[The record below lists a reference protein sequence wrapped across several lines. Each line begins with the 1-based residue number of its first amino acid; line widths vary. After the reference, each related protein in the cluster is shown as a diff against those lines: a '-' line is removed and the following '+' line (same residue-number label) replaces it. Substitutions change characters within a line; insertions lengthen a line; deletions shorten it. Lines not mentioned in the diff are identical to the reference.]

1 RAECGP
7 MKCLSIRQP
16 WAWAILTGQHSVEYR
31 CYPTKYRG
39 PLLIHAA
46 RQASEWDRKQLVQ
59 FGKRVPRWDEL
70 VFGRVVGVAEL
81 WACHA
86 CPGGEWAWC
95 LRNPQ
100 LVEPFTLKPG
110 KRLFEVEDC
119 LLPRQTVELCVT

>member
-1 RAECGP
+1 

-39 PLLIHAA
+39 PLLVHAA
-46 RQASEWDRKQLVQ
+46 RQAGEWDRKQLAL
-59 FGKRVPRWDEL
+59 FGKQVPRWDEL
-70 VFGRVVGVAEL
+70 VFGRVVGIVEL

-95 LRNPQ
+95 LRNPHI
-100 LVEPFTLKPG
+100 LEPFRLKPG
-110 KRLFEVEDC
+110 KHLFEVEDY
-119 LLPRQTVELCVT
+119 LLPPQALELCASR